1 MRALTGAPALLL
13 GWASASWVGTG
24 LVGTDVSHYSWL
36 PSRGVLTT
44 WWGAACLLALAHV
57 AAALGDRRAGRAHAG
72 NATPAA
78 PDEGRTLRIAAGTL
92 ALVGTATLLG
102 VLAPAAFGDSSPAEV
117 YARIDALLATL
128 PGVGAACVVGAAAGL
143 YVAEELPRALGQLG
157 APPDTRFTRAAL
169 VISIVVGAMLFAV
182 TMNIVSQFSVGRA
195 LVGAASGT
203 AP

>member
-1 MRALTGAPALLL
+1 MLL
-13 GWASASWVGTG
+13 GWASASWIGTG
-24 LVGTDVSHYSWL
+24 LVSAEVSHYNWL
-36 PSRGVLTT
+36 PSRGVLAS
-44 WWGAACLLALAHV
+44 WWVAACLLALAHIG
-57 AAALGDRRAGRAHAG
+57 AALGDRRAARAHSG
-72 NATPAA
+72 PATPAA
-78 PDEGRTLRIAAGTL
+78 PDEGRTLRVAAGTL

-102 VLAPAAFGDSSPAEV
+102 VLAPATFGDSSPAEV

-128 PGVGAACVVGAAAGL
+128 PGVGAASVVGAAAGL
-143 YVAEELPRALGQLG
+143 YVAEELPRALRELG

-195 LVGAASGT
+195 LVGAVSGA